1 MNYSENEVLL
11 TTLSITFEFSPSSTR
26 GFSQLNSL
34 IDRIVQYSIADE
46 DGCTVREYRHSTE
59 VITKMQREESN
70 AKQVES
76 TPNNI

>member
-11 TTLSITFEFSPSSTR
+11 TTLSITFEFSPSSTK
-26 GFSQLNSL
+26 GFSRLNSL
-34 IDRIVQYSIADE
+34 IDMIVQYSIADA

-76 TPNNI
+76 TSNNI